1 MPQDGPAMT
10 SRMSAAAEPTT
21 RVPRGWTVRFALLWF
36 GFWTANL
43 APVQLVLPNQFDDLD
58 HAHKVRDFGVVSG
71 VTGIAALVALPLFG
85 ALCDRTRSRFGRRRA
100 WMIAGTVVFAAGLIA
115 TGLQTSWVGV
125 GAAWL
130 IATLGI
136 DMATAGATAAIADEV
151 PDEQRGAISAAIYG
165 PQAVG
170 VLVGVGVLTAL
181 DDNGVLGYGVLA
193 AILVVFALPF
203 LTWYRDRPGVPTPP
217 LSLRSIV
224 EGMWV
229 RDHDFGWAFA
239 GRLLVNLGNA
249 LGTTYL
255 LYFLQDDLKL
265 DDPDAGLLM
274 LSLIYLV
281 FTLVATVLGG
291 RASDRSGR
299 RRAYV
304 AFAASLQA
312 VASFLLT
319 VFPSYG
325 VALVGAAFLGAGYG
339 AYMSVDQALVTAV
352 LPDAATRA
360 KDLGIMNVGSVG
372 PQALAPLAA
381 SLIINELG
389 GYSVLFAA
397 SGVTTVLGALAV
409 YRIRSVR

>member
-1 MPQDGPAMT
+1 
-10 SRMSAAAEPTT
+10 MSEAVAVEPTV

-43 APVQLVLPNQFDDLD
+43 APVQLVLPNQFDALD

-71 VTGIAALVALPLFG
+71 VTGIAALITLPLFG
-85 ALCDRTRSRFGRRRA
+85 ALCDRTRSRYGRRRV
-100 WMIAGTVVFAAGLIA
+100 WMIAGTFVFASGLIA
-115 TGLQTSWVGV
+115 TGMQSTWYGV

-130 IATLGI
+130 VATLGI
-136 DMATAGATAAIADEV
+136 NMATAGATAAIADEV

-181 DDNGVLGYGVLA
+181 NNNGVLGYTVLA
-193 AILVVFALPF
+193 VVLVVCAIPF
-203 LTWYRDRPGVPTPP
+203 LRWYRDAPGIPTPP
-217 LSLRSIV
+217 LSVRSIV
-224 EGMWV
+224 AGLWV
-229 RDHDFGWAFA
+229 RDADFGWAFG

-265 DDPDAGLLM
+265 SDPDTGLLL
-274 LSLIYLV
+274 LSLVYLV

-299 RRAYV
+299 RRSYV
-304 AFAASLQA
+304 ALAAFLQA
-312 VASFLLT
+312 IASFLLT
-319 VFPSYG
+319 IFPAYG
-325 VALVGAAFLGAGYG
+325 VALVAAAFLGAGYG

-352 LPDAATRA
+352 LPDAASRA
-360 KDLGIMNVGSVG
+360 QDLGIMNVGSVG

-381 SLIINELG
+381 SLIISELG
-389 GYSVLFAA
+389 GYSVLFAM
-397 SGVTTVLGALAV
+397 SGITTVIGALCV